1 MGKMK
6 DLYTDGVTD
15 LESYQLGVEAERE
28 RIAQILKH
36 ELRDTYK
43 PIDGTMGGWRRYLL
57 GKIAGPKHE

>member
-15 LESYQLGVEAERE
+15 LKSYYLGMEAERE
-28 RIAQILKH
+28 RIVAILKH

-43 PIDGTMGGWRRYLL
+43 PINGTIGGWRRYLL
-57 GKIAGPKHE
+57 GKIGLSKHE